1 MVNKF
6 IIAIAAI
13 VAVMATLIALPNIMQ
28 PATGDLEIDYGK
40 QHMASAGSGFSAT
53 GVETLHISK
62 DGSATYSSS
71 DPRTQA
77 LPAEKHFSLAGE
89 ELSNIKSLVL
99 ETGFMDIPAADYM
112 QLKAGV
118 SEFAKYTLTV
128 HSGDRQKT
136 ISWVDPDA
144 SAGTVPPILTN
155 IGAQLDAVSSNH
167 A

>member
-13 VAVMATLIALPNIMQ
+13 VAVMATLIALPNVMQ
-28 PATGDLEIDYGK
+28 PSTGDLEIDYGRH
-40 QHMASAGSGFSAT
+40 HMASAEGGFTPT

-62 DGSATYSSS
+62 DGSGTYSSA
-71 DPRTQA
+71 DPKTEAQS
-77 LPAEKHFSLAGE
+77 AEKHFSLTNE
-89 ELSNIKSLVL
+89 EFGSIKSLVL
-99 ETGFMDIPAADYM
+99 ETGFMDIPAADYT

-118 SEFAKYTLTV
+118 GEFTKYTLTV

-144 SAGTVPPILTN
+144 SAGAVPPILTN
-155 IGAQLDAVSSNH
+155 IGAQLDAVSKSH

>member
-28 PATGDLEIDYGK
+28 PATGDLAIDYGK
-40 QHMASAGSGFSAT
+40 QHMANAGSGFAAT
-53 GVETLHISK
+53 GTESLHISK

-71 DPRTQA
+71 NSGAQSQ
-77 LPAEKHFSLAGE
+77 PAEKHFSLTSE
-89 ELSNIKSLVL
+89 EFGGIKSLVL
-99 ETGFMDIPAADYM
+99 ETGFMDIPTADYT

-118 SEFAKYTLTV
+118 GEFTKYMLTV
-128 HSGDRQKT
+128 HSGEKEKT

-144 SAGTVPPILTN
+144 GAGTVPPILTN
-155 IGAQLDAVSSNH
+155 IGARLDAVSKNH